1 MLHPRVRLAVLSV
14 ATIVLVGILIFVLAA
29 DPGGGSDKPQV
40 TSGFAGSIRPQG
52 PPADFAL
59 RDQDGRTVR
68 VADERGR
75 PVIVTFMYSTCENEC
90 PTMAAQIRG
99 ALDDLGHDVPV
110 LAVSVD
116 PANDTPTRARRFLE
130 KQRLNGRASFLLGDT
145 AQLQR
150 VWRAFGVQPQE
161 PNGREHSASVVVLDR
176 DGRQRAGFPVD
187 QLTPEGL
194 AHDVRALERSSAQG
208 S

>member
-1 MLHPRVRLAVLSV
+1 MHPRVRLAVLSV
-14 ATIVLVGILIFVLAA
+14 ATIILVGLLIFALTV
-29 DPGGGSDKPQV
+29 DPNGGEAQPKV
-40 TSGFAGSIRPQG
+40 TSGFAGAIRPQG

-59 RDQDGRTVR
+59 RDQDGRVVR

-75 PVIVTFMYSTCENEC
+75 PVIVTFMYTTCQNDC

-99 ALDDLGHDVPV
+99 ALDDLGTDVPV

-116 PANDTPTRARRFLE
+116 PKGDTPARAQRFLE
-130 KQRLNGRASFLLGDT
+130 KQRLTGRMSFLLGDS

-150 VWRAFGVQPQE
+150 VWRTFGIQPQE
-161 PNGREHSASVVVLDR
+161 PNGKEHSASVVVLDR
-176 DGRQRAGFPVD
+176 DGRQRVGFPVD
-187 QLTPEGL
+187 QLTPEAL
-194 AHDVRALERSSAQG
+194 ARDVRTLQASG